1 MYTTNF
7 TALNGHMAQTSSMAD
22 EHQIIQITE
31 KTPLLKNIG
40 KIVCGDTNSNI
51 LTFEINRYY
60 DGVDLCTK
68 SIKFIVQN
76 ELGVFTEDAVNMQY
90 NEELMK
96 FSWILSDAVTYKS
109 GNVTAAIAFVGAEN
123 GYNYTLK
130 TVPFQIK
137 IESTIDFTEYE
148 SSYKNWFTDVEC
160 RLLDLERKNI
170 EPESEPI
177 DFHSEFEPLFR
188 SSLKELG
195 NNTTTEEEYSK

>member
-1 MYTTNF
+1 M
-7 TALNGHMAQTSSMAD
+7 
-22 EHQIIQITE
+22 
-31 KTPLLKNIG
+31 LKNIG